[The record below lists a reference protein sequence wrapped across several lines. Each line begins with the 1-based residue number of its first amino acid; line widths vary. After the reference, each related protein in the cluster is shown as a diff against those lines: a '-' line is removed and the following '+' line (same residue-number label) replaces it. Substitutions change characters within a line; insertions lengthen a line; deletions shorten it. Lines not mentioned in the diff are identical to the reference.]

1 MLSFFDESTLSKLVE
16 HCREISLSPEEVL
29 FNEDDLENAMYL
41 ILEGELE
48 VFKGP
53 KQIAILGPGQYL
65 GEMSLIESKARSA
78 SARAQ
83 QTTLLIEINE
93 EHFHSYLA
101 SEPKTLLAI
110 MRTLLGRIRND
121 LETMMKDLRQLSIF
135 THDIHNFLST
145 LGLAELTIED
155 SIEMF
160 EGTNSSHKKRDGLE
174 DMEQCQHVVE
184 TVRTNLMEL
193 LDSSLNHVKK
203 IKTEYVKSKQ
213 SILPVIEETIA
224 GLTTHP
230 QLLNKT
236 INILPEGN
244 SLHAIF
250 NPLDI
255 QRVLQNL
262 IINAGYVTESEGKVD
277 IRIVRNDGFL
287 KVSVT
292 DKGCGIPEDVQ
303 KFLFKDTLTTKENSG
318 LKLKWEKEPP
328 STSPCP
334 TSNPHIA

>member
-1 MLSFFDESTLSKLVE
+1 
-16 HCREISLSPEEVL
+16 
-29 FNEDDLENAMYL
+29 
-41 ILEGELE
+41 
-48 VFKGP
+48 
-53 KQIAILGPGQYL
+53 
-65 GEMSLIESKARSA
+65 
-78 SARAQ
+78 
-83 QTTLLIEINE
+83 
-93 EHFHSYLA
+93 
-101 SEPKTLLAI
+101 
-110 MRTLLGRIRND
+110 
-121 LETMMKDLRQLSIF
+121 
-135 THDIHNFLST
+135 
-145 LGLAELTIED
+145 
-155 SIEMF
+155 MF
-160 EGTNSSHKKRDGLE
+160 EGSDSTHKKRKGLE
-174 DMEQCQHVVE
+174 DLEQCQHVVE

-213 SILPVIEETIA
+213 PILPVIEETVA

-292 DKGCGIPEDVQ
+292 D
-303 KFLFKDTLTTKENSG
+303 
-318 LKLKWEKEPP
+318 
-328 STSPCP
+328 
-334 TSNPHIA
+334 